1 MPKVS
6 IIAPV
11 YKVET
16 RVGWCI
22 NSILKQNYRDFE
34 LILVN
39 DGSPDDSLRILRNYE
54 KLDSRVRVLDIPNQ
68 GVSNARNTGMQAARG
83 EYIQFVDSD
92 DVVDPDYTQTLLET
106 LEMYDADTVI
116 CGISVEHMGTDGRI
130 AARNALTCEQFGKEC
145 VLEGKVLFENL
156 PFLVWA
162 SCTVE
167 GPCNRIYKRS
177 LIEKQQ
183 LLRFPE
189 GMHYGEDFLFN
200 LEYLDRC
207 CRAVFLQKTLYH
219 YMMWPGESLARK
231 YVPNLYQ
238 GQKRQLVRLRRLVE
252 EHGALTDANRGCMA
266 NYEVGQI
273 VKSMMALVSP
283 QCPDSLVSKK
293 QQLCAMVQ
301 DPLVQ
306 EAFAD
311 YQYLEPQYMAIP
323 RLVVNRDVGGLLQEL
338 NSIGSAA
345 RALAAP
351 PAPPAPPAPRPGLVN
366 RMLVKVCRGLQKL
379 FRKGFIHKWARITE
393 LNLTTVGL
401 KTTMK
406 RIVGKLTGRSRR
418 WK

>member
-1 MPKVS
+1 
-6 IIAPV
+6 
-11 YKVET
+11 
-16 RVGWCI
+16 
-22 NSILKQNYRDFE
+22 
-34 LILVN
+34 
-39 DGSPDDSLRILRNYE
+39 
-54 KLDSRVRVLDIPNQ
+54 
-68 GVSNARNTGMQAARG
+68 
-83 EYIQFVDSD
+83 
-92 DVVDPDYTQTLLET
+92 
-106 LEMYDADTVI
+106 MYDADTVI

-219 YMMWPGESLARK
+219 YMMWPGESLSRK

-393 LNLTTVGL
+393 LNQTTVGL

-418 WK
+418 RK

>member
-301 DPLVQ
+301 DLS
-306 EAFAD
+306 
-311 YQYLEPQYMAIP
+311 L
-323 RLVVNRDVGGLLQEL
+323 
-338 NSIGSAA
+338 
-345 RALAAP
+345 
-351 PAPPAPPAPRPGLVN
+351 
-366 RMLVKVCRGLQKL
+366 
-379 FRKGFIHKWARITE
+379 IHI
-393 LNLTTVGL
+393 
-401 KTTMK
+401 
-406 RIVGKLTGRSRR
+406 
-418 WK
+418 

>member
-54 KLDSRVRVLDIPNQ
+54 KLDSRVRVLDIVNG
-68 GVSNARNTGMQAARG
+68 GVSNARNTGMQAAQG

-92 DVVDPDYTQTLLET
+92 DVVDPDYTQNLLET
-106 LEMYDADTVI
+106 LELYDADIVI
-116 CGISVEHMGTDGRI
+116 CGIAVEQMGADGRI
-130 AARNALTCEQFGKEC
+130 AARSSFTCEQFGKEC
-145 VLEGKVLFENL
+145 VLEGKALFENL
-156 PFLVWA
+156 PFILWT

-167 GPCNRIYKRS
+167 PPYNRIFRRS
-177 LIEKQQ
+177 LLQQ
-183 LLRFPE
+183 QPSVAFQK
-189 GMHYGEDFLFN
+189 GMHYGEDLLFN
-200 LEYLDRC
+200 LDYLDRC
-207 CRAVFLQKTLYH
+207 HRAVFLQKTLYH
-219 YMMWPGESLARK
+219 YMIWPGESLARK
-231 YVPNLYQ
+231 YVSNLYQ
-238 GQKRQLVRLRRLVE
+238 GQKRQLVRLRQLME
-252 EHGALTDANRGCMA
+252 AHDAITPANRSCMA

-273 VKSMMALVSP
+273 IKSMMALVDP

-293 QQLCAMVQ
+293 QQLCTMVQ

-311 YQYLEPQYMAIP
+311 HQYLDPKYMAIP
-323 RLVVNRDVGGLLQEL
+323 RLVVNRDIGGLLQEL
-338 NSIGSAA
+338 DSIRLFGGTSV
-345 RALAAP
+345 AP
-351 PAPPAPPAPRPGLVN
+351 PAVPAPAPGLVN
-366 RMLVKVCRGLQKL
+366 RLLVKVCRGLQKL

-418 WK
+418 RK